1 MPDSTVPSDVVT
13 LAEQLA
19 DAQPMRRGS
28 LSERYVK
35 CSKPDCPCCESE
47 DARHGPY
54 YSVSRVVNR
63 KTQSRWLNTEEAKI
77 VRRQVEQ
84 GQKFR
89 KKVEAYWEACERWAD
104 ASLPC
109 QGPPVGCRQGHLR
122 PPAATWLNSGQ
133 NSDAMNWTT
142 AKSTTS
148 SARLPFTSKLTTK
161 PASALITSDGTV
173 TACVIRSS
181 ALKASALVPALSRQA
196 VRLR

>member
-1 MPDSTVPSDVVT
+1 LPMPDSTVPSDVVT

-104 ASLPC
+104 AELET
-109 QGPPVGCRQGHLR
+109 LE
-122 PPAATWLNSGQ
+122 AASEAAKKRASKRRLKRKSSG
-133 NSDAMNWTT
+133 
-142 AKSTTS
+142 KSKS
-148 SARLPFTSKLTTK
+148 S
-161 PASALITSDGTV
+161 
-173 TACVIRSS
+173 
-181 ALKASALVPALSRQA
+181 
-196 VRLR
+196 

>member
-13 LAEQLA
+13 LDEQLA
-19 DAQPMRRGS
+19 DAQPIRRGS

-35 CSKPDCPCCESE
+35 CSKPDCPCCDSE

-84 GQKFR
+84 GQKFG

-104 ASLPC
+104 AGLETLEGAFAAARKRASN
-109 QGPPVGCRQGHLR
+109 RTLR
-122 PPAATWLNSGQ
+122 RKQ
-133 NSDAMNWTT
+133 
-142 AKSTTS
+142 
-148 SARLPFTSKLTTK
+148 
-161 PASALITSDGTV
+161 TV
-173 TACVIRSS
+173 
-181 ALKASALVPALSRQA
+181 
-196 VRLR
+196 

>member
-104 ASLPC
+104 AQLET
-109 QGPPVGCRQGHLR
+109 LE
-122 PPAATWLNSGQ
+122 A
-133 NSDAMNWTT
+133 
-142 AKSTTS
+142 
-148 SARLPFTSKLTTK
+148 
-161 PASALITSDGTV
+161 ASAEVAKKGASKRRLKPK
-173 TACVIRSS
+173 SS
-181 ALKASALVPALSRQA
+181 RKSRGS
-196 VRLR
+196 